1 MWQLAFGMVRVRDMR
16 GPLSHR
22 LQAEMGITS
31 LAASDAVMAARF
43 IDEIVKAVLVFLLRT
58 ELVTTK
64 YWLRFEHRFEIL
76 GA

>member
-1 MWQLAFGMVRVRDMR
+1 
-16 GPLSHR
+16 
-22 LQAEMGITS
+22 MGITS